1 MHHHGAS
8 TGVTRLPWNGR
19 PFHPRSGGSAMYMSI
34 AGVVSSSFLI
44 MPLSRKLVRCDTVSK
59 FTVAV
64 PGQWVPAPA

>member
-1 MHHHGAS
+1 
-8 TGVTRLPWNGR
+8 
-19 PFHPRSGGSAMYMSI
+19 MYMSI